1 MPLFYLAL
9 AFAAGIAIATHLALP
24 LAVWLWWLVVPL
36 GLLIIWRHDTLLR
49 RIHLLLLVLLLA
61 ALRYTAAQPQFDER
75 SLATYNNRGTML
87 IVGNVVGCPD
97 VRDRTTNVRFSV
109 TRIRLDG
116 TWREVSGDA
125 LLQLPRE
132 TDVRYGDQ
140 LQVLGEPTTP
150 PDFADFSYREFLA
163 RQDIHSL
170 IRSYGAVKILDRD
183 QGNPFF
189 ALIYTFRAHA
199 LATINTLFPE
209 PSASLLAGI
218 LLGIESGI
226 SREVRDA
233 FNATNTAH
241 IIAISGFN
249 ITIIAGVIAALAR
262 RVVGE
267 RRATLIVIAGLVV
280 YTLLVGAAPSVVRA
294 AIMGSLSVLALH
306 YHRQNDALNAL
317 GAAALL
323 MLALN
328 PFSLY
333 DVGFQLSFLATLGL
347 ILYVAP
353 LRTAFEKFF
362 ACFTASERARRIVG
376 ALNDAFIVTLAAQ
389 ITTTPLIVFVFHRFS
404 LIGLLTN
411 LIILP
416 VQPAV
421 MIGGGLATLVGMIL
435 PPLGQAMAWSVWVF
449 PAFTIAIVQF
459 TAQLP
464 FSAIEVGRFDAMM
477 LAAYYVVLFGLTR
490 LGWQTIRAHIAARPA
505 FALGLALVVGVWGWN
520 ISLTAPDGKTH
531 LIFLDGGTT
540 IVQSPRGARVVIDGG
555 ASPSATLAALG
566 QRMPFWKRAIDLLV
580 VTDADDD
587 RLSALI
593 AVLER
598 YEVRQIVQV
607 RAPTKPSVAYLKW
620 QDLVATKR
628 VPSAEA
634 HVGMTIQLD
643 DDQRLEIGWA
653 REETSS
659 AIVRWRAGALAFLF
673 ASSASIEDQNALLQ
687 SGDDLTSVMLIAPR
701 QVTND
706 FADAVDPRWVLFPAR
721 TAREQPTPD
730 TLAALARATILST
743 RKRGVIEIIVEGNTL
758 SIR

>member
-9 AFAAGIAIATHLALP
+9 ACAAGIVIATHLALP
-24 LAVWLWWLVVPL
+24 LVVWLWWLSVPL
-36 GLLIIWRHDTLLR
+36 GLLIIWRHDALLR
-49 RIHLLLLVLLLA
+49 RIHVLLLVLLLA
-61 ALRYTAAQPQFDER
+61 ALRYTAAQPQFDEHA
-75 SLATYNNRGTML
+75 LATYNDRGTML
-87 IVGNVVGCPD
+87 IVGNVVGYPD

-109 TRIRLDG
+109 TRVRIAN
-116 TWREVSGDA
+116 TWREVTGNA

-132 TDVRYGDQ
+132 TAVRYGDQ

-170 IRSYGAVKILDRD
+170 IRSYGAVKILERD

-189 ALIYTFRAHA
+189 AFIYALRARM
-199 LATINTLFPE
+199 LATIHALFAE

-226 SREVRDA
+226 AREVRDA

-249 ITIIAGVIAALAR
+249 ITIIAGVLAALAR

-267 RRATLIVIAGLVV
+267 RRATLVVIVGLVV

-294 AIMGSLSVLALH
+294 AIMGALSVLALH
-306 YHRQNDALNAL
+306 YHRPNAALNAL
-317 GAAALL
+317 GAAALV

-353 LRTAFEKFF
+353 LQTLFERWF
-362 ACFTASERARRIVG
+362 ARFTTSERAKRIVG
-376 ALNDAFIVTLAAQ
+376 ALNDSFIVTLAAQ
-389 ITTTPLIVFVFHRFS
+389 ITTTPLIVFTFHRLS

-411 LIILP
+411 LLILP
-416 VQPAV
+416 LQPAV
-421 MIGGGLATLVGMIL
+421 MIGGGLAMIIGTIL
-435 PPLGQAMAWSVWVF
+435 PPLGQVLAWIVWVF
-449 PAFTIAIVQF
+449 PAFTIAVVQL

-464 FSAIEVGRFDAMM
+464 FSSIEVGRMDALM
-477 LAAYYVVLFGLTR
+477 LAVYYVVLFGLTR
-490 LGWQTIRAHIAARPA
+490 IGWQTLRARFAARPA
-505 FALGLALVVGVWGWN
+505 FALGLAFVVGVWGWN
-520 ISLTAPDGKTH
+520 IALTAPDGKTH
-531 LIFLDGGTT
+531 VTCLEGGTT

-566 QRMPFWKRAIDLLV
+566 QRMPFWERTIDLLV
-580 VTDADDD
+580 LTDTDDD
-587 RLSALI
+587 RLSALV

-598 YEVRQIVQV
+598 YDVRQIVQV
-607 RAPTKPSVAYLKW
+607 RAPAKPSVAYLKW
-620 QDLVATKR
+620 QDVVATKR
-628 VPSAEA
+628 VPSVEA
-634 HVGMTIQLD
+634 QVGMTIQVD
-643 DDQRLEIGWA
+643 RDQSLEIVWTGA
-653 REETSS
+653 ETAS
-659 AIVRWRAGALAFLF
+659 AVVRWRAGALAFLF
-673 ASSASIEDQNALLQ
+673 ATSASIEDQNALLQ
-687 SGDDLTSVMLIAPR
+687 SGADLTSVMLLAPR
-701 QVTND
+701 KVTND
-706 FADAVDPRWVLFPAR
+706 FADAVDPRFVVFAAR
-721 TAREQPTPD
+721 GAREQPTPD

-743 RKRGVIEIIVEGNTL
+743 REHGWVEVIVEENRLG
-758 SIR
+758 IR